1 MKNLYMRAAADD
13 DEHDDV
19 DVDVDDSQLDIAL
32 DDAATSDGDDDD
44 DDDAGPTLL
53 KLRRLDE
60 FWACRGKMWQRTRS
74 TATPERQATAASPR
88 RYARQPVTVRLLQ
101 VVRHRRTARRDGVGD
116 AAQFIADNV
125 RR

>member
-1 MKNLYMRAAADD
+1 MRAAADD

-32 DDAATSDGDDDD
+32 DDAATSDGDD

-116 AAQFIADNV
+116 AAQFFADNV